1 MERKKNSTVYNKV
14 ISLLTSILM
23 VLSTVIG
30 YLPASAMSV
39 SAADSYPLQEIK
51 SGTKVADLISGYDS
65 KTDII
70 IKPTTPKGYSV
81 NGDFD
86 KTSSG
91 SLWLKNNKLRL
102 QTTDGFAKYD
112 SKGKQW
118 TVPENAFHPTIT
130 YYKAGSAKING
141 KTHWYNLTM
150 KVEKYKSDGYRWYK
164 ADKNTRDKKYSQI
177 TVKPEC
183 PYILINTVK
192 PAVNVFG
199 LRNVKCSF
207 TWTEWAEGNKSNDIS
222 AADAE
227 KLNSYITVRDIDGG
241 QAVSIAGDQ
250 KGTLGVYKLKG
261 TTHITE
267 QDGKYVSDANTVTT
281 PGEKKSWLQTWISG
295 SPTWSMWFWPA
306 PPNKVLKDDAYNSK
320 WGMPDNTCYS
330 WSKNESGMIA
340 GHYFEY
346 SAESLINI
354 KPDPDPGPDPKP
366 SDATI
371 EKKVVQK
378 GGDYDDAYAAESK
391 SDAFEINDYDDYD
404 YLIKTKGP
412 GVETDSYE
420 ISDTLEDC
428 LTIDDTHHI
437 TITDK
442 DGKNVSND
450 FKLSIDGQTIKA
462 SAKADYMKSD
472 EFKNASQEFIM
483 RLTVHRIKTKD
494 VYTFMAPWLA
504 NDEDETGY
512 TFYVPNT
519 STVRFH
525 VKDAKETQQATS
537 EECWVKD
544 EIKSKLVVEKDAKY
558 DDWKVGDEINY
569 SVEVTQ
575 TKQDGYATNV
585 VVRDSDIPSCL
596 KLVNNGW
603 EVDGPN
609 SGTIP
614 SMSSDEDGDGW
625 ILTCPLL
632 QYNESIKITFKC
644 LVTEDANGQDWINTV
659 TAEADNFT
667 DDYGDSLTASDSAE
681 VWVNSPVLTVDKV
694 ADRYEYEVGDTV
706 NYTVSVKNTAD
717 YTIAQNVEV
726 SDIDIPEGLE
736 LQGEPVI
743 DMGDEETT
751 IGWPVVDGTTTIST
765 KDVDNKVEVT
775 SDGNSWTINAKYLT
789 SRQPLNITFSCV
801 ATKAVNGVESQ
812 NVVSATADNFLSLDT
827 NQEPQTAQDDAEVY
841 VNTAYF
847 DIEKTSDAYE
857 WQVGD
862 HVPFNITVKNVND
875 EGTQDLADDEKY
887 AGLDEDEKAK
897 IGAAGKTVARNVII
911 TDKDIP
917 AGFKL
922 DFDSVDVQTAD
933 TAKSVEDEID
943 EQLAALDNDTAD
955 EQSMTEDE
963 ILANAG
969 IDLDD
974 TDSDD
979 TDLDLPELDGDQDN
993 TGDSEGTELPDAT
1006 TPEEH
1011 EPTPAEPMTVTG
1023 IPDSFDDHVAG
1034 TADKTN
1040 NVDESL
1046 WNETVTTPITK
1057 ELTQVGNGWE
1067 LKISNLP
1074 AGNDVNIRFTCEA
1087 LEAGNGAEGVNVGTV
1102 SATNGIEKSDDAE
1115 AYINT
1120 AALSIDKQLVNKYAA
1135 GGEEDAQDGRENYEF
1150 RVDDD
1155 VEYKLVVNNNQKGS
1169 IARNVV
1175 ISDTTIPVGMELDES
1190 SITVEGLPETYVNP
1204 VAGTDDP
1211 ANQLDPDHY
1220 NETSIEPINYNVERV
1235 NGGFQ
1240 VTIDNLPCTTGDTL
1254 NNLNNPVV
1262 ITYHCTPGSILNG
1275 YEVINTAKAAA
1286 DNASE
1291 VKDSERIWINSPE
1304 LKVSKDSDRYEYM
1317 VGDTITYQVDVT
1329 QEQVGCL
1336 ARNVTISDVID
1347 TEGVKLQ
1354 KNSIV
1359 LIDEDGNKVEPE
1371 SVEVNGN
1378 TFTVHTGRHLINNKS
1393 GYTTVD
1399 MSKANDETGDSGY
1412 FQNGEYNPL
1421 GIDKESKMT
1430 LEYAVEVTDEDLAG
1444 QSVHNT
1450 VTVNSD
1456 ENIPADDEHE
1466 VLIYGP
1472 ALDIVKESDK
1482 TEYQVGEEAQ
1492 YKLTIRELRD
1502 NITAKQVVVTDT
1514 FQKEGMKI
1522 SKINVKLNG
1531 EKLDTA
1537 EIEQTADNAFTINT
1551 GVDLT
1556 IEDKLEVFYTVVFT
1570 DPSLHD
1576 QDVVNIAT
1584 AKGENTEEEHQ
1595 DNSVHIVDE
1604 TPGLEI
1610 KKTSDKES
1618 YKVGETGHYT
1628 VVVKNTEKGTTA
1640 RNVIIKDALQVDGAK
1655 IVEGSIKIYN
1665 DAGKL
1670 MDDAEI
1676 EHSDTEYA
1684 IVTGHDLEYKEQF
1697 TVNYDV
1703 LFESETLAGKE
1714 ILNVARATC
1723 DNLRVETKTP
1733 DPVKLANGLEVYKS
1747 ADPATGSVVK
1757 NGDTINYSI
1766 NVKNTSNDDMKN
1778 ILVKDM
1784 IPEYTEY
1791 VSSEEQDGVVSGTRT
1806 LNDKLYATF
1815 VIESLPAGE
1824 EKTVSFA
1831 VTVKDAPQEEI
1842 ILNVAQVRVTKF
1854 ALDDQTDNTWNHE
1867 AFRNTNET
1875 VHYTDT
1881 RWIKDQNIVYID
1893 GGKLSIDKSSDKT
1906 NYSVGETGHYSVIVK
1921 QKVEGAV
1928 ARNVVVSDQLQKKGA
1943 YIQKDSIK
1951 AYILREGA
1959 EEPEEIEDV
1968 QLVAK
1973 DFEYTLYTNTNL
1985 KYGEEIRV
1993 TYDVL
1998 FKDAELEGQQIKN
2011 VATAKDDST
2020 EPGNEPSDDNR
2031 VTVGDAGLL
2040 IAKSSD
2046 MTKYKVGDV
2055 GKYTL
2060 KVTAADQSRTIKNV
2074 VVKDVMKQKG
2084 AHLVTGTVRT
2094 YYDNEELKVN
2104 VQEKDNGF
2112 MVETNH
2118 DLSGT
2123 HAIYVTYD
2131 VVFEEASLD
2140 GREVTN
2146 IATTWGDNTSPS
2158 DDEHTVHV
2166 GGKKQDNPEPTP
2178 SPNPDKPDTPDT
2190 PDKPGVGG
2198 MTITKTANK
2207 NEVSVGDTV
2216 SYTLTATVNSGKE
2229 TAKNVVITD
2238 TLDADLFEHLEIV
2251 KDSLRSYLDDSE
2263 FHGADLSISSTGF
2276 TLKSGKDMKPGQVMK
2291 VTYDVKVKDDSLKGK
2306 TFKNIATVASDN
2318 MDTSKDKESV
2328 KVKTDDPVE
2337 GGMTISKKANQSKV
2351 SVGDTVSYTLEAK
2364 VNSGTDTAKN
2374 VVIKDTV
2381 DSAYAKYVSI
2391 DRSSV
2396 HCYIDNSEFSPKS
2409 LDVTEDGFTVI
2420 SGKDLKAGQVMK
2432 VTYDMKIVSD
2442 KLKGKSI
2449 KNAAVVSS
2457 DNMNPGNDTEIV
2469 EVPSDTPVTG
2479 GLNLTKTADHSQIN
2493 LGDTVKYTLI
2503 GKTTSA
2509 DTAVNVV
2516 VKDSLDNKGVIDESS
2531 IKAYLDDQLFT
2542 PKKLS
2547 VTENGFTMETGKDL
2561 AAKQILKVTYSVRFA
2576 DESLAGKTVKNTAVI
2591 SSDNMDPVDANRD
2604 VTVNPKSEPE
2614 ETKPALSI
2622 DKSVNLSNASV
2633 GDTLTYTLTVKET
2646 EKDQTAKNVVVRDNF
2661 DTAGMKVGGIQA
2673 TLDGKN
2679 IQASVTK
2686 AENGFVVN
2694 TNTDIAYG
2702 STLKITYQAVVSD
2715 SSLAGKMVGNTA
2727 VASADDA
2734 DEVAANASVS
2744 IAENPSPSET
2754 PAPSTTP
2761 TPGAADSSDNTTNT
2775 VGPKTG
2781 LVNHAGMY
2789 AGIGLGIVAVA
2800 AIAVFVMRRKNKQK

>member
-1 MERKKNSTVYNKV
+1 MERKKNSALYNKV
-14 ISLLTSILM
+14 VSLLTSILM
-23 VLSTVIG
+23 VLSTFVS
-30 YLPASAMSV
+30 YLPTSALSV
-39 SAADSYPLQEIK
+39 QAADHNRE
-51 SGTKVADLISGYDS
+51 DLMTIEHLTNINTIDPDFDIS
-65 KTDII
+65 TDA
-70 IKPTTPKGYSV
+70 KPVTF
-81 NGDFD
+81 GDFD
-86 KTSSG
+86 SYTTNFENDLSETPFLGDDAIVVVQKVDDP
-91 SLWLKNNKLRL
+91 
-102 QTTDGFAKYD
+102 TTDGAAPWITYHHVAKNSVTGDAYDLKVTLTGYDKHSYKSISKETGMEIPPFFAA
-112 SKGKQW
+112 GKQKVGFW
-118 TVPENAFHPTIT
+118 TETLRDVTCSFEWLVSTGEQSNRAMSADEKANFRSYFTLNDLDANQGFDIQKQDGLVGL
-130 YYKAGSAKING
+130 YKYSIGGHEDHLFQMTNS
-141 KTHWYNLTM
+141 T
-150 KVEKYKSDGYRWYK
+150 KVTLPSDGQTYKPGELYPWYTG
-164 ADKNTRDKKYSQI
+164 AIVAR
-177 TVKPEC
+177 PE
-183 PYILINTVK
+183 
-192 PAVNVFG
+192 
-199 LRNVKCSF
+199 S
-207 TWTEWAEGNKSNDIS
+207 TEDEDEWGWVMG
-222 AADAE
+222 
-227 KLNSYITVRDIDGG
+227 YM
-241 QAVSIAGDQ
+241 
-250 KGTLGVYKLKG
+250 KGTDNFSLTFYDNWTRFSRTKDFQA
-261 TTHITE
+261 E
-267 QDGKYVSDANTVTT
+267 MMFPDMT
-281 PGEKKSWLQTWISG
+281 PFAIHYGFSAQSMFSYEYPPTAQMIIKRVGEKGVSW
-295 SPTWSMWFWPA
+295 
-306 PPNKVLKDDAYNSK
+306 DDAV
-320 WGMPDNTCYS
+320 
-330 WSKNESGMIA
+330 IA
-340 GHYFEY
+340 
-346 SAESLINI
+346 
-354 KPDPDPGPDPKP
+354 
-366 SDATI
+366 
-371 EKKVVQK
+371 
-378 GGDYDDAYAAESK
+378 YDENN
-391 SDAFEINDYDDYD
+391 AFEINDYDEFD
-404 YLIKTKGP
+404 YLIKAYSP
-412 GVETDSYE
+412 GFRTNEFE
-420 ISDTLEDC
+420 IKDTLEDC
-428 LTIDDTHHI
+428 LTIKDDHHV

-442 DGKNVSND
+442 DGKNVTKSFD
-450 FKLSIDGQTIKA
+450 VSIEGQTITCTPTEKYRI
-462 SAKADYMKSD
+462 SEDFAKQD
-472 EFKNASQEFIM
+472 QEFTV
-483 RLTVHRIKTKD
+483 RLSVHRVKTED
-494 VYTFMAPWLA
+494 VRDFMAPWLA
-504 NDEDETGY
+504 NNGY
-512 TFYVPNT
+512 TFYVPNAAT
-519 STVRFH
+519 LRFSDDH
-525 VKDAKETQQATS
+525 NGTQQFDSNDVWITDDIES
-537 EECWVKD
+537 R
-544 EIKSKLVVEKDAKY
+544 LTVEKDAKY
-558 DDWKVGDEINY
+558 DDWKVGDEVTY

-585 VVRDSDIPSCL
+585 VVTDQDIPSCL

-603 EVDGPN
+603 EVDGPA
-609 SGTIP
+609 SGETP
-614 SMSSDEDGDGW
+614 SMSSLGDNGW
-625 ILTCPLL
+625 ILTCPIL
-632 QYNESIKITFKC
+632 QYNDSIKITFKC
-644 LVTEDANGQDWINTV
+644 LVTEDANGQDWINTAKA
-659 TAEADNFT
+659 TADNFVDGT
-667 DDYGDSLTASDSAE
+667 GNKAYASDSAE

-694 ADRYEYEVGDTV
+694 ADRYEYEIGDTV
-706 NYTVSVKNTAD
+706 KYTVSINNTAD
-717 YTIAQNVEV
+717 YTIAQNVTVE
-726 SDIDIPEGLE
+726 DIELPEGLE
-736 LQGEPVI
+736 LQGDVVA
-743 DMGDEETT
+743 DMGANQTT
-751 IGWPVVDGTTTIST
+751 IGWPTPDGTTTIT
-765 KDVDNKVEVT
+765 KEDKDNNVEVT
-775 SDGNSWTINAKYLT
+775 PDGNGWTVTADYLPSGT
-789 SRQPLNITFSCV
+789 PLNITFNCV
-801 ATKAVNGVESQ
+801 ATKAANGVESQ
-812 NVVSATADNFLSLDT
+812 NVVSATADNFLSLDA

-922 DFDSVDVQTAD
+922 DFDSVDVQTVDA
-933 TAKSVEDEID
+933 TKSVEDEID

-963 ILANAG
+963 ILASAG

-993 TGDSEGTELPDAT
+993 TGDSDGTELPDVT

-1023 IPDSFDDHVAG
+1023 IPDSFEDHVAG

-1120 AALSIDKQLVNKYAA
+1120 AALSIDKQIVNKYAA

-1150 RVDDD
+1150 RVGDD
-1155 VEYKLVVNNNQKGS
+1155 VEYKLIVNNNQKGS
-1169 IARNVV
+1169 VARNVV
-1175 ISDTTIPVGMELDES
+1175 ISDTTIPAGLTLDES
-1190 SITVEGLPETYVNP
+1190 SITVEGLPETYINP
-1204 VAGTDDP
+1204 VAGTEDTP
-1211 ANQLDPDHY
+1211 NQVDPDHY
-1220 NETSIEPINYNVERV
+1220 KETEVATITSNVELV

-1240 VTIDNLPCTTGDTL
+1240 VTIDNLPCTTGDSL
-1254 NNLNNPVV
+1254 NNLSNPVV
-1262 ITYHCTPGSILNG
+1262 ITYHCKAEEDING
-1275 YEVINTAKAAA
+1275 DVIINTAKAAA

-1291 VKDSERIWINSPE
+1291 VKDSEKIWINSPV
-1304 LKVSKDSDRYEYM
+1304 LDVTKKADREEYM
-1317 VGDTITYQVDVT
+1317 VGDTITYQVDLDQT
-1329 QEQVGCL
+1329 QTGCV
-1336 ARNVTISDVID
+1336 ARDITFTDTID

-1359 LIDEDGNKVEPE
+1359 LIDQDGNKVDPANV
-1371 SVEVNGN
+1371 SVNGN
-1378 TFTVHTGRHLINNKS
+1378 TFTVETGLNLVKAH
-1393 GYTTVD
+1393 GYMNID
-1399 MSKANDETGDSGY
+1399 LGAANEETGDSGRTEV
-1412 FQNGEYNPL
+1412 GDYNPL
-1421 GIDKESKMT
+1421 KLERETHLT
-1430 LEYAVEVTDEDLAG
+1430 LEYAVEVTDSDLAG
-1444 QSVHNT
+1444 ERVHNVIT
-1450 VTVNSD
+1450 ANSK
-1456 ENIPADDEHE
+1456 ENIPVDGEAD
-1466 VLIYGP
+1466 VPIYGP

-1502 NITAKQVVVTDT
+1502 NITAKQVVVTDA
-1514 FQKEGMKI
+1514 FQQEGMKI
-1522 SKINVKLNG
+1522 SKINVKFNG

-1551 GVDLT
+1551 GVDMT

-1570 DPSLHD
+1570 DPSLHN

-1584 AKGENTEEEHQ
+1584 AKGENTEEEQQ

-1628 VVVKNTEKGTTA
+1628 VVIKNTEKGTTA

-1655 IVEGSIKIYN
+1655 IVEGSIKVYN
-1665 DAGKL
+1665 DAGRL

-1684 IVTGHDLEYKEQF
+1684 IATGRDLEYKETF

-1703 LFESETLAGKE
+1703 LFESETLAGKD

-1733 DPVKLANGLEVYKS
+1733 DPVNLANGLEVYKS

-1784 IPEYTEY
+1784 VPEYTEY
-1791 VSSEEQDGVVSGTRT
+1791 VSSEEQDGVVAGTRT

-1831 VTVKDAPQEEI
+1831 VTVKDAPQEAM
-1842 ILNVAQVRVTKF
+1842 ILNVAQVRVTRF

-1867 AFRNTNET
+1867 SFRNTNET
-1875 VHYTDT
+1875 VHYMDT
-1881 RWIKDQNIVYID
+1881 RWVKDQNVVYID
-1893 GGKLSIDKSSDKT
+1893 NGKLSIDKSSDKT

-1943 YIQKDSIK
+1943 YIQKDTIK

-1973 DFEYTLYTNTNL
+1973 DQEYVLYTNTNL
-1985 KYGEEIRV
+1985 KYGEVITV

-2011 VATAKDDST
+2011 IASVKDDAT
-2020 EPGNEPSDDNR
+2020 KPGDEPTDDNR
-2031 VTVGDAGLL
+2031 VTVGNAGLL
-2040 IAKSSD
+2040 IQKTSD
-2046 MTKYKVGDV
+2046 KTKYQVGDV
-2055 GKYTL
+2055 GKYVL

-2112 MVETNH
+2112 VVETNH
-2118 DLSGT
+2118 ELSGT
-2123 HAIYVTYD
+2123 HAIYVKYD
-2131 VVFEEASLD
+2131 VVFEEASLNGKD
-2140 GREVTN
+2140 VTN
-2146 IATTWGDNTSPS
+2146 IATAWGDNTNPS
-2158 DDEHTVHV
+2158 DDENTVHV
-2166 GGKKQDNPEPTP
+2166 GEGETPTP
-2178 SPNPDKPDTPDT
+2178 SPDPDKPDN

-2318 MDTSKDKESV
+2318 MDTAKDKESV

-2409 LDVTEDGFTVI
+2409 LDVTEDGFTVT

-2432 VTYDMKIVSD
+2432 VTYDMKIVSN

-2457 DNMNPGNDTEIV
+2457 DNMNPGNDTEVV

-2493 LGDTVKYTLI
+2493 LGDAVKYTLI

-2561 AAKQILKVTYSVRFA
+2561 TAKQILKVTYSVRFA

-2591 SSDNMDPVDANRD
+2591 SSDNMDPVDDNRD
-2604 VTVNPKSEPE
+2604 VTVNPKSDPE

-2679 IQASVTK
+2679 IQAGVTK

-2694 TNTDIAYG
+2694 TNTDLAYG

-2800 AIAVFVMRRKNKQK
+2800 AIAVFVMRRKKNK

>member
-1 MERKKNSTVYNKV
+1 MKRKKNSALYNKV
-14 ISLLTSILM
+14 LSLFTSILM
-23 VLSTVIG
+23 VLSTIIG
-30 YLPASAMSV
+30 YIPTSAVSV
-39 SAADSYPLQEIK
+39 SAADSYPLKEIS
-51 SGTKVADLISGYDS
+51 SGTKISSLTSFDS
-65 KTDII
+65 KNDILI
-70 IKPTTPKGYSV
+70 TPRTPVGTST
-81 NGDFD
+81 NDDFD
-86 KTSSG
+86 KKSNG
-91 SLWLKNNKLRL
+91 SLWMDSANRYLRL
-102 QTTDGFAKYD
+102 RTKSGFANYD
-112 SKGKQW
+112 GKQW
-118 TVPENAFHPTIT
+118 NVPENAFHPTIT
-130 YYKAGSAKING
+130 YYKAGYD
-141 KTHWYNLTM
+141 KTNKKYYNLTM
-150 KVEKYKSDGYRWYK
+150 RVEKYKSDGYIWYL
-164 ADKNTRDKKYSQI
+164 ANSNTRDKKYSQI
-177 TVKPEC
+177 TTKPEC
-183 PYILINTVK
+183 PYIYVDTKK
-192 PAVNVFG
+192 PAVGISG

-207 TWTEWAEGNKSNDIS
+207 TWTEWTEGNGSSDIP
-222 AADAE
+222 AYKVA

-241 QAVSIAGDQ
+241 QALQVPGDQ
-250 KGTLGVYKLKG
+250 KGIVGVYKLKG

-267 QDGKYVSDANTVTT
+267 QDGKYVAKDEETSPSD
-281 PGEKKSWLQTWISG
+281 KKSWIQTWVQGVS
-295 SPTWSMWFWPA
+295 TWGMWFYA
-306 PPNKVLKDDAYNSK
+306 STPNKVLHDTEYNK
-320 WGMPDNTCYS
+320 QWGMPDNTCYN
-330 WSKNESGMIA
+330 WNTNKTGMIS
-340 GHYFEY
+340 GSYFEY
-346 SAESLINI
+346 SAESLINLNDKP
-354 KPDPDPGPDPKP
+354 KPDP

-378 GGDYDDAYAAESK
+378 GGSYDEAYTAGSPSDAY
-391 SDAFEINDYDDYD
+391 EINDYDDFD
-404 YLIKTKGP
+404 YLIKTYGP
-412 GVETDSYE
+412 GAETDSYE
-420 ISDTLEDC
+420 ITDTLEDC

-437 TITDK
+437 IVTDK
-442 DGKNVSND
+442 NGTNVTNN
-450 FKLSIDGQTIKA
+450 FNLSIKGQTITV
-462 SAKADYMKSD
+462 SAKADYMKTD
-472 EFKNASQEFIM
+472 DFKDGSQEFTV
-483 RLTVHRIKTKD
+483 RLTVHRVKTKD

-512 TFYVPNT
+512 TFYIPNT

-525 VKDAKETQQATS
+525 VKDAKETQEATS
-537 EECWVKD
+537 EECWVMD
-544 EIKSKLVVEKDAKY
+544 EIKSKLTVEKDAKY
-558 DDWKVGDEINY
+558 DDWKVGDEVSY

-585 VVRDSDIPSCL
+585 VVKDTDIPSSL

-603 EVDGPN
+603 EVSGPN

-614 SMSSDEDGDGW
+614 SMSSDEDGNGW

-644 LVTEDANGQDWINTV
+644 IATADSNGQDWINTV

-667 DDYGDSLTASDSAE
+667 DSNGSSIAASDSAE

-726 SDIDIPEGLE
+726 SDIDLPEGLE
-736 LQGEPVI
+736 LQGDPVI
-743 DMGDEETT
+743 DMGGEETT

-765 KDVDNKVEVT
+765 KDVDNNVEVT
-775 SDGNSWTINAKYLT
+775 SDGNSWTVNAKYLT
-789 SRQPLNITFSCV
+789 SKQPLNITFSCK
-801 ATKAVNGVESQ
+801 ATKAANGVESQ
-812 NVVSATADNFLSLDT
+812 NVVSATADNFLSLDA

-862 HVPFNITVKNVND
+862 HVPFNITVRNVND
-875 EGTQDLADDEKY
+875 EGTLDLADDEKY
-887 AGLDEDEKAK
+887 ADVSEDEKEK

-922 DFDSVDVQTAD
+922 DFDSVDVQTVDA
-933 TAKSVEDEID
+933 TKFVEDEID
-943 EQLAALDNDTAD
+943 EQLAALDKDTAD

-974 TDSDD
+974 TDSGD

-993 TGDSEGTELPDAT
+993 TGDSEDTDLPDVT
-1006 TPEEH
+1006 NPEEH
-1011 EPTPAEPMTVTG
+1011 EPTPAEDMTVTG

-1220 NETSIEPINYNVERV
+1220 NETSVEPVNYNVERV

-1254 NNLNNPVV
+1254 NNVTTPVV

-1275 YEVINTAKAAA
+1275 YEVINTGKAAA

-1304 LKVSKDSDRYEYM
+1304 LKVIKDSDRYEYM
-1317 VGDTITYQVDVT
+1317 VGDTVTYQVDVT
-1329 QEQVGCL
+1329 QEQAGCL
-1336 ARNVTISDVID
+1336 ARDITITDVID

-1359 LIDEDGNKVEPE
+1359 LIDEDGNKIEPE

-1378 TFTVHTGRHLINNKS
+1378 TFTVNTGRNLINNKS

-1399 MSKANDETGDSGY
+1399 MSKADDEKGDSGY

-1421 GIDKESKMT
+1421 GIDKESKLT
-1430 LEYAVEVTDEDLAG
+1430 LEYAVEITDEDLAG
-1444 QSVHNT
+1444 QSIHNT
-1450 VTVNSD
+1450 VTANSK
-1456 ENIPADDEHE
+1456 ENIPVEDEHE
-1466 VLIYGP
+1466 VLVYGP

-1482 TEYQVGEEAQ
+1482 VEYQVGEKAQ

-1514 FQKEGMKI
+1514 FEKEGMKI
-1522 SKINVKLNG
+1522 SKINVRLNG
-1531 EKLDTA
+1531 EKLDGA
-1537 EIEQTADNAFTINT
+1537 EIEQTADNAFVINT
-1551 GVDLT
+1551 GADLT

-1576 QDVVNIAT
+1576 QDIVNVAT
-1584 AKGENTEEEHQ
+1584 AKGENTEEERQ
-1595 DNSVHIVDE
+1595 DNCVHIVDE
-1604 TPGLEI
+1604 TPGLQI
-1610 KKTSDKES
+1610 KKSSDKTS

-1628 VVVKNTEKGTTA
+1628 VVVSNTEKGTTA
-1640 RNVIIKDALQVDGAK
+1640 RNVIIKDALQVEGAK
-1655 IVEGSIKIYN
+1655 IVDGSIKIYN

-1676 EHSDTEYA
+1676 EHSDTDYA
-1684 IVTGHDLEYKEQF
+1684 IATGHDLEYKEQF

-1703 LFESETLAGKE
+1703 LFEAETLAGKD

-1733 DPVKLANGLEVYKS
+1733 SPIKLANGLEIYKS
-1747 ADPATGSVVK
+1747 ADPVTGSVVK

-1778 ILVKDM
+1778 VLVKDM

-1791 VSSEEQDGVVSGTRT
+1791 ASSEEQDGVITGTRT

-1831 VTVKDAPQEEI
+1831 VTVTDAPQEAM

-1854 ALDDQTDNTWNHE
+1854 ALDDQTDNTWTHE

-1881 RWIKDQNIVYID
+1881 RWVKDQNVVYID
-1893 GGKLSIDKSSDKT
+1893 GGKLSIEKSSDKM
-1906 NYSVGETGHYSVIVK
+1906 NYSVGETGHYTVSVK

-1928 ARNVVVSDQLQKKGA
+1928 ARNVVVADKLQKKGA

-1985 KYGEEIRV
+1985 KYGEEILV
-1993 TYDVL
+1993 KYDVL

-2011 VATAKDDST
+2011 VALTKDDST
-2020 EPGNEPSDDNR
+2020 VPGDEPTDTNR
-2031 VTVGDAGLL
+2031 VTVGDAGLI

-2046 MTKYKVGDV
+2046 KTKYKVGDV

-2094 YYDNEELKVN
+2094 YYDNEELKVD

-2112 MVETNH
+2112 VVETKH

-2140 GREVTN
+2140 GRDVTN
-2146 IATTWGDNTSPS
+2146 IATTWGDNTNPS
-2158 DDEHTVHV
+2158 DDDHTVHV
-2166 GGKKQDNPEPTP
+2166 GDGDTP
-2178 SPNPDKPDTPDT
+2178 DTPDKPDKPDTPDT

-2207 NEVSVGDTV
+2207 NEVSVGDVV
-2216 SYTLTATVNSGKE
+2216 SYTLSATVNSGKE

-2251 KDSLRSYLDDSE
+2251 KDSFRSYLDDSE

-2291 VTYDVKVKDDSLKGK
+2291 VTYDVKVKDDTLKGK
-2306 TFKNIATVASDN
+2306 TFKNIATVSSDN
-2318 MDTSKDKESV
+2318 MDTAKDKESV

-2396 HCYIDNSEFSPKS
+2396 HCYIDNSEFAPKS
-2409 LDVTEDGFTVI
+2409 LDVTENGFTVT
-2420 SGKDLKAGQVMK
+2420 SGKDLKPGQVMK
-2432 VTYDMKIVSD
+2432 VTYDMKVVSD

-2469 EVPSDTPVTG
+2469 EVPSDKPVTG
-2479 GLNLTKTADHSQIN
+2479 GLNLTKIGDHSQIN
-2493 LGDTVKYTLI
+2493 VGDTVKYTLI

-2516 VKDSLDNKGVIDESS
+2516 IKDALDNKGVIDESS

-2547 VTENGFTMETGKDL
+2547 VTDDGFTMETGKDL

-2591 SSDNMDPVDANRD
+2591 SSDNMDPVDAD
-2604 VTVNPKSEPE
+2604 HGVTVNPKE
-2614 ETKPALSI
+2614 EEKPALSI
-2622 DKSVNLSNASV
+2622 DKSVNLSSASV
-2633 GDTLTYTLTVKET
+2633 GDTLSYTLTVKET

-2661 DTAGMKVGGIQA
+2661 DTTGMKVGGIQA
-2673 TLDGKN
+2673 TLDGKS
-2679 IQASVTK
+2679 IKADVTK
-2686 AENGFVVN
+2686 ADNGFVVN
-2694 TNTDIAYG
+2694 TNTDLAYG

-2727 VASADDA
+2727 IASADNA
-2734 DEVAANASVS
+2734 DDVAANAGVS

-2761 TPGAADSSDNTTNT
+2761 APGADSSDNTTNT

-2800 AIAVFVMRRKNKQK
+2800 AIAVFVMRRKKK

>member
-1 MERKKNSTVYNKV
+1 MERKKKSALCNKV
-14 ISLLTSILM
+14 ISLFTSLLM
-23 VLSTVIG
+23 VLSTIIG
-30 YLPASAMSV
+30 YIPTSAVSV
-39 SAADSYPLQEIK
+39 SAADGYPLQEVS
-51 SGTKVADLISGYDS
+51 SGTKLITLKPDYDPENDIFISPTPDKIKKYSADND
-65 KTDII
+65 
-70 IKPTTPKGYSV
+70 
-81 NGDFD
+81 DFD
-86 KTSSG
+86 KNKDG
-91 SLWLKNNKLRL
+91 SLWTDKSKRYLRIR
-102 QTTDGFAKYD
+102 TKSGFANFD
-112 SKGKQW
+112 GKQW
-118 TVPENAFHPTIT
+118 NVPESKFHPTIT
-130 YYKAGSAKING
+130 YYKAGYDKKHNQY
-141 KTHWYNLTM
+141 YNLTM
-150 KVEKYKSDGYRWYK
+150 RVEKYESDGYIWYM
-164 ADKNTRDKKYSQI
+164 ADSSTRDKQYSKI
-177 TVKPEC
+177 TTKPEC
-183 PYILINTVK
+183 PYIYIDTKKSSVGISGLK
-192 PAVNVFG
+192 NVQ
-199 LRNVKCSF
+199 CSF
-207 TWTEWAEGNKSNDIS
+207 TWSKYIEGDESEAIPDNQVKN
-222 AADAE
+222 
-227 KLNSYITVRDIDGG
+227 LTSYITIRDLDDG
-241 QAVSIAGDQ
+241 QAMKIAGNQ
-250 KGTLGVYKLKG
+250 KGSVDVYKLKG
-261 TTHITE
+261 SKFINE
-267 QDGKYVSDANTVTT
+267 QDGWYVSKSGETT
-281 PGEKKSWLQTWISG
+281 SPSDKKSWVQTLLTG
-295 SPTWSMWFWPA
+295 SQTFIMWFRA
-306 PPNKVLKDDAYNSK
+306 NEPNKVVHDTEYNK
-320 WGMPDNTCYS
+320 QWGMPANTCYS
-330 WSKNESGMIA
+330 WNKNNAGMIS
-340 GHYFEY
+340 GNYFEY
-346 SAESLINI
+346 TAESLIN
-354 KPDPDPGPDPKP
+354 PEPPKP
-366 SDATI
+366 TPTPGGDPEPNDPSI
-371 EKKVVQK
+371 EKVVVQK
-378 GGDYDDAYAAESK
+378 GGSYDDAYKAASPE
-391 SDAFEINDYDDYD
+391 DAFEINDYDDYD
-404 YLIKTKGP
+404 YLIKTAGP
-412 GVETDSYE
+412 GAETDSYE
-420 ISDTLEDC
+420 IVDTLEDC

-442 DGKNVSND
+442 DGTNVSND
-450 FKLSIDGQTIKA
+450 FNLSIKGQTITA
-462 SAKADYMKSD
+462 SAKADYMKSSD
-472 EFKNASQEFIM
+472 FKKADQEFM
-483 RLTVHRIKTKD
+483 VRLTVHRIKTKD
-494 VYTFMAPWLA
+494 VYTFMAPWIA
-504 NDEDETGY
+504 NDSENTGY
-512 TFYVPNT
+512 TFYVPNA
-519 STVRFH
+519 STVRYH
-525 VKDAKETQQATS
+525 VKDAKET
-537 EECWVKD
+537 
-544 EIKSKLVVEKDAKY
+544 
-558 DDWKVGDEINY
+558 
-569 SVEVTQ
+569 TQ
-575 TKQDGYATNV
+575 L
-585 VVRDSDIPSCL
+585 DS
-596 KLVNNGW
+596 
-603 EVDGPN
+603 
-609 SGTIP
+609 
-614 SMSSDEDGDGW
+614 
-625 ILTCPLL
+625 
-632 QYNESIKITFKC
+632 
-644 LVTEDANGQDWINTV
+644 
-659 TAEADNFT
+659 
-667 DDYGDSLTASDSAE
+667 
-681 VWVNSPVLTVDKV
+681 
-694 ADRYEYEVGDTV
+694 
-706 NYTVSVKNTAD
+706 
-717 YTIAQNVEV
+717 
-726 SDIDIPEGLE
+726 
-736 LQGEPVI
+736 
-743 DMGDEETT
+743 
-751 IGWPVVDGTTTIST
+751 
-765 KDVDNKVEVT
+765 
-775 SDGNSWTINAKYLT
+775 
-789 SRQPLNITFSCV
+789 
-801 ATKAVNGVESQ
+801 
-812 NVVSATADNFLSLDT
+812 
-827 NQEPQTAQDDAEVY
+827 
-841 VNTAYF
+841 
-847 DIEKTSDAYE
+847 
-857 WQVGD
+857 
-862 HVPFNITVKNVND
+862 
-875 EGTQDLADDEKY
+875 
-887 AGLDEDEKAK
+887 
-897 IGAAGKTVARNVII
+897 
-911 TDKDIP
+911 
-917 AGFKL
+917 
-922 DFDSVDVQTAD
+922 
-933 TAKSVEDEID
+933 
-943 EQLAALDNDTAD
+943 DNDT

-969 IDLDD
+969 IDLDED
-974 TDSDD
+974 GTDSDGD
-979 TDLDLPELDGDQDN
+979 TDLDLPELNGDQDG
-993 TGDSEGTELPDAT
+993 TGDSGDTDLPDGT
-1006 TPEEH
+1006 NPEEH
-1011 EPTPAEPMTVTG
+1011 EPTPAEEMTVTG

-1040 NVDESL
+1040 DVDESL

-1120 AALSIDKQLVNKYAA
+1120 AALSIDKQMVNKYAA
-1135 GGEEDAQDGRENYEF
+1135 GGEEDAQDGREGYEF
-1150 RVDDD
+1150 RVGDD

-1190 SITVEGLPETYVNP
+1190 SITVEGVPETYVNP

-1220 NETSIEPINYNVERV
+1220 NETSVEPVNYNVERV

-1254 NNLNNPVV
+1254 NNVTTPVV

-1275 YEVINTAKAAA
+1275 YEVINTGKAAA

-1304 LKVSKDSDRYEYM
+1304 LKVIKDSDRYEYM
-1317 VGDTITYQVDVT
+1317 VGDTVTYQVDVT
-1329 QEQVGCL
+1329 QEQAGCL
-1336 ARNVTISDVID
+1336 ARDITITDVID

-1359 LIDEDGNKVEPE
+1359 LIDEDGNKIEPE

-1378 TFTVHTGRHLINNKS
+1378 TFTVNTGRNLINNKS

-1399 MSKANDETGDSGY
+1399 MSKADDEKGDSGY

-1421 GIDKESKMT
+1421 GIDKESKLT
-1430 LEYAVEVTDEDLAG
+1430 LEYAVEITDEDLAG
-1444 QSVHNT
+1444 QSIHNT
-1450 VTVNSD
+1450 VTANSK
-1456 ENIPADDEHE
+1456 ENIPVEDEHE
-1466 VLIYGP
+1466 VLVYGP

-1482 TEYQVGEEAQ
+1482 VEYQVGEKAQ

-1514 FQKEGMKI
+1514 FEKEGMKI
-1522 SKINVKLNG
+1522 SKINVRLNG
-1531 EKLDTA
+1531 EKLDGA
-1537 EIEQTADNAFTINT
+1537 EIEQTADNAFVINT
-1551 GVDLT
+1551 GADLT

-1576 QDVVNIAT
+1576 QDIVNVAT
-1584 AKGENTEEEHQ
+1584 AKGENTEEERQ
-1595 DNSVHIVDE
+1595 DNCVHIVDE

-1610 KKTSDKES
+1610 KKTSDKTS

-1628 VVVKNTEKGTTA
+1628 VVVSNTEKGTTA
-1640 RNVIIKDALQVDGAK
+1640 RNVIIKDALQVEGAK
-1655 IVEGSIKIYN
+1655 IVDGSIKIYN

-1676 EHSDTEYA
+1676 GHSDTDYA
-1684 IVTGHDLEYKEQF
+1684 IATGHDLEYKEQF

-1703 LFESETLAGKE
+1703 LFEAETLAGKD

-1733 DPVKLANGLEVYKS
+1733 SPIKLANGLEVYKS

-1766 NVKNTSNDDMKN
+1766 NVKNTSNDDVKN
-1778 ILVKDM
+1778 VLVKDM
-1784 IPEYTEY
+1784 IPEHTEY
-1791 VSSEEQDGVVSGTRT
+1791 ASSEEQDGVVTGTRT

-1831 VTVKDAPQEEI
+1831 VTVTDAPQEAM

-1854 ALDDQTDNTWNHE
+1854 ALDDQTDNIWTHE

-1881 RWIKDQNIVYID
+1881 RWVKDQNVVYID
-1893 GGKLSIDKSSDKT
+1893 GGKLSIEKSSDKM
-1906 NYSVGETGHYSVIVK
+1906 NYSVGETGHYTVSVK

-1928 ARNVVVSDQLQKKGA
+1928 ARNVVVADKLQKKGA

-1985 KYGEEIRV
+1985 KYGEEILV
-1993 TYDVL
+1993 KYDVL

-2011 VATAKDDST
+2011 VALTKDDST
-2020 EPGNEPSDDNR
+2020 VPGDEPTDTNR
-2031 VTVGDAGLL
+2031 VTVGDAGLI

-2046 MTKYKVGDV
+2046 KTKYKVGDV

-2094 YYDNEELKVN
+2094 YYDNEELKVD

-2112 MVETNH
+2112 VVETKH

-2140 GREVTN
+2140 GRDVTN
-2146 IATTWGDNTSPS
+2146 IATTWGDNTNPS
-2158 DDEHTVHV
+2158 DDDHTVHV
-2166 GGKKQDNPEPTP
+2166 GDGDTP
-2178 SPNPDKPDTPDT
+2178 DTPDKPDKPDTPDT

-2207 NEVSVGDTV
+2207 NEVSVGDVV
-2216 SYTLTATVNSGKE
+2216 SYTLSATVNSGKE

-2251 KDSLRSYLDDSE
+2251 KDSFRSYLDDSE

-2291 VTYDVKVKDDSLKGK
+2291 VTYDVKVKDDTLKGK
-2306 TFKNIATVASDN
+2306 TFKNIATVSSDN
-2318 MDTSKDKESV
+2318 MDTAKDKESV

-2396 HCYIDNSEFSPKS
+2396 HCYIDNSEFAPKS
-2409 LDVTEDGFTVI
+2409 LDVTENGFTVT
-2420 SGKDLKAGQVMK
+2420 SGKDLKPGQVMK
-2432 VTYDMKIVSD
+2432 VTYDMKVVSD

-2469 EVPSDTPVTG
+2469 EVPSDKPVTG
-2479 GLNLTKTADHSQIN
+2479 GLNLTKIGDHSQIN
-2493 LGDTVKYTLI
+2493 VGDTVKYTLI

-2516 VKDSLDNKGVIDESS
+2516 IKDALDNKGVIDESS

-2547 VTENGFTMETGKDL
+2547 VTDDGFTMETGKDL

-2591 SSDNMDPVDANRD
+2591 SSDNMDPVDAD
-2604 VTVNPKSEPE
+2604 HGVTVNPKE
-2614 ETKPALSI
+2614 EEKPALSI
-2622 DKSVNLSNASV
+2622 DKSVNLSSASV
-2633 GDTLTYTLTVKET
+2633 GDTLSYTLTVKET

-2661 DTAGMKVGGIQA
+2661 DTTGMKVGGIQA
-2673 TLDGKN
+2673 TLDGKS
-2679 IQASVTK
+2679 IKADVTK
-2686 AENGFVVN
+2686 ADNGFVVN
-2694 TNTDIAYG
+2694 TNTDLAYG

-2727 VASADDA
+2727 IASADNA
-2734 DEVAANASVS
+2734 DDVAANAGVS

-2761 TPGAADSSDNTTNT
+2761 APGADSSDNTTNT

-2800 AIAVFVMRRKNKQK
+2800 AIAVFVMRRKKK